1 MSFSD
6 FVIETHRAGRLTVQ
20 PRMGFSS
27 VDEMRQGL
35 LAVRDNALATIGT
48 VTLDS
53 YTRVGDHETARAALQ
68 LGSPLN
74 GFPLVAHGPAVARG
88 MLDGVQARHFPV
100 QVRHG
105 SALPQD
111 IFATLIAAG
120 FDATEGGPVSYCLP
134 YGRVPLDRSIAA
146 WRECCQMLAEHEAK
160 TGKAIHL
167 ESFGGC
173 MLGQLCPPSLLIAI
187 SILEGL
193 FFMHHGVRDL
203 SLSYAQQVSFRQDLA
218 AIKVLRGLAD
228 RFLHGSRLHV
238 VLYTYMGVFPRTVG
252 GASDLLAQSARLAA
266 AGGAMRLIVKTPA
279 EAHRIPTVQENIA
292 SLEHASEVY
301 ESSPRDLTVDQ
312 ALVDEIGEEAL
323 SLIEATLNLD
333 ANLDIAIGKAFAS
346 GLLDVPYCLHDDN
359 ANVSRAFIDQR
370 GLLRWQSP
378 GRMPI
383 RIGKRQEEQ
392 MIDMV
397 DPFAFLG
404 MLKSIERR
412 YDAPYLAAPNPIFVT
427 ARAEA

>member
-1 MSFSD
+1 
-6 FVIETHRAGRLTVQ
+6 
-20 PRMGFSS
+20 
-27 VDEMRQGL
+27 
-35 LAVRDNALATIGT
+35 
-48 VTLDS
+48 
-53 YTRVGDHETARAALQ
+53 
-68 LGSPLN
+68 
-74 GFPLVAHGPAVARG
+74 
-88 MLDGVQARHFPV
+88 
-100 QVRHG
+100 
-105 SALPQD
+105 
-111 IFATLIAAG
+111 
-120 FDATEGGPVSYCLP
+120 
-134 YGRVPLDRSIAA
+134 
-146 WRECCQMLAEHEAK
+146 MLAEHEAK

-218 AIKVLRGLAD
+218 AIKVLRGLAE
-228 RFLHGSRLHV
+228 RFLHGSRSHV

-266 AGGAMRLIVKTPA
+266 ASGAMRLIVKTPA

-292 SLEHASEVY
+292 SLEHASEIY
-301 ESSPRDLTVDQ
+301 ETSPRDLAVDQ

-323 SLIEATLNLD
+323 SLIEAVLNLD
-333 ANLDIAIGKAFAS
+333 ADLDKAIAKAFAS

-359 ANVSRAFIDQR
+359 ANASRAFIDQR